1 MLFTNNHI
9 LDSLKIGKK
18 IKFEYKNEIKI
29 FEITEES
36 FVKLMIVCI
45 IFIFKFLKMMELKI
59 FIKLKI

>member
-36 FVKLMIVCI
+36 FVKLMIVFI
-45 IFIFKFLKMMELKI
+45 IFIFKFLKKMELKI